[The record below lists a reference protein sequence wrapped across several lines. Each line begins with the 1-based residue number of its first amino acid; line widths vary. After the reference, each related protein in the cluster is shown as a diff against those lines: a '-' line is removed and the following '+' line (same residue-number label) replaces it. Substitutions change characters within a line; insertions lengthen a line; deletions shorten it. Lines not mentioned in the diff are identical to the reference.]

1 MKEHWHRVLPY
12 AAIALDL
19 LALWANATDNDFV
32 TLDNLKFHLI
42 HLTEHLIDARW
53 YDWIF
58 DCLQSF
64 PEKYSD
70 LNTEEFA
77 QQLTENLI
85 LHCWYIGMVTTSV
98 LWLFKTKLTVGKACF
113 GYSLKRQ
120 GGSRM
125 PVFSGKCAI
134 VFMKCYNQILYS

>member
-19 LALWANATDNDFV
+19 LTLWANATNNDFV

-42 HLTEHLIDARW
+42 HWTEHLIDAQW
-53 YDWIF
+53 YAWIF

-70 LNTEEFA
+70 LHTEEFA
-77 QQLTENLI
+77 QQLTDNWSLHGWYLI
-85 LHCWYIGMVTTSV
+85 IAASSTTRFLRITIVLHLPCFSNYISQ
-98 LWLFKTKLTVGKACF
+98 W
-113 GYSLKRQ
+113 
-120 GGSRM
+120 GSRIQIFTLKWKM
-125 PVFSGKCAI
+125 VFTK
-134 VFMKCYNQILYS
+134 FYNQVRCS